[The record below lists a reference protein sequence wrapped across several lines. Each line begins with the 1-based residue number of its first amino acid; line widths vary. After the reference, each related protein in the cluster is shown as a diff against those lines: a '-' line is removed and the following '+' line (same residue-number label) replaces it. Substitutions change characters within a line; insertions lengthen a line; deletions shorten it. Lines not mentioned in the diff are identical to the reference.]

1 MKEIVIVSGVRTPV
15 GRANRGTLART
26 RPDDL
31 AAIVT
36 KEVLERTPGVVA
48 SEVDDV
54 IMGCAFPEHSQSFN
68 IGRVA
73 ALLAGLPYSVPGQTV
88 NRLCASGL
96 QAIVTGAQQI
106 INGISEIVI
115 AGGVESMSQ
124 VPMMGYQVSLNL
136 RMVENYPQAY
146 ISMGLTAENVAEKFR
161 ISRQDQDAFGFRSH
175 QRAIRAIESGFFKD
189 EITPVKVTNTYVN
202 DKGVLERTEK
212 MFDTDEGPRRTTLA
226 KMSQLKP
233 VFKKNGTVTA
243 GNSSQMSDGAAAVM
257 LMSADKAREKGLTP
271 WLRFV
276 GFAVAGVPPELMG
289 IGPMYA
295 VPKVM
300 KQTGLKINDMDLI
313 ELNEA
318 FASQAIACIRN
329 LELDEEKTN
338 VNGGAVALGHPLG
351 CTGAKLTVQLMY
363 EMKRRKS
370 KYGLVTMCIG
380 GGQGAAGIFEN
391 LLRH

>member
-1 MKEIVIVSGVRTPV
+1 
-15 GRANRGTLART
+15 
-26 RPDDL
+26 
-31 AAIVT
+31 
-36 KEVLERTPGVVA
+36 
-48 SEVDDV
+48 
-54 IMGCAFPEHSQSFN
+54 
-68 IGRVA
+68 
-73 ALLAGLPYSVPGQTV
+73 
-88 NRLCASGL
+88 
-96 QAIVTGAQQI
+96 
-106 INGISEIVI
+106 
-115 AGGVESMSQ
+115 
-124 VPMMGYQVSLNL
+124 
-136 RMVENYPQAY
+136 MVENYPQAY
-146 ISMGLTAENVAEKFR
+146 ITMGLTAENVADKFR
-161 ISRQDQDAFGFRSH
+161 ISREDQDAFGFRSH

-189 EITPVKVTNTYVN
+189 EITAVKVTNTYVN

-212 MFDTDEGPRRTTLA
+212 MFDTDEGPRRTTLE

-271 WLRFV
+271 WPRFV
-276 GFAVAGVPPELMG
+276 GFAVAGVPPGLMG

-329 LELDEEKTN
+329 LELDEQKTN

-363 EMKRRKS
+363 EMKRRKT
-370 KYGLVTMCIG
+370 KYGLVSMCIG